1 MKKIFILLLLIVF
14 PLNVKAISAS
24 SYIIMDS
31 DNNRVLEGNNISK
44 KSLIASITK
53 IMTSMVVINNTSD
66 LEKNVV
72 IDDNVLKSYGSGIY
86 VEVGENIKLIELL
99 YGLMLRSGNDAAIEL
114 AYKVGGSMEGFAK
127 MMNEL
132 AKSIGMN
139 NTNFINSSGLEEGND
154 GNISTVYD
162 MALLSSYA
170 IKNDTYRKI
179 VGTKNITVKTD
190 KKTYVWHN
198 KNRLLNEYEY
208 CIGGKTGFTEK
219 ARRTLVTNASK
230 NNVNLTVVT
239 FNDGNDFGDHK
250 DLYEKY
256 FGMLKNY
263 EIVKKGMIKTKIDN
277 TYVNE
282 GFMMSL
288 TKDEYKN
295 VKTVINYLDG
305 NASKVVGNVEVSLNG
320 KVYFKTDIL
329 VREEKSKEEKP
340 HNKLSFFKRLILWIK
355 SLW

>member
-1 MKKIFILLLLIVF
+1 MKKIFILLLLMVF
-14 PLNVKAISAS
+14 PWNVKAISAS

-132 AKSIGMN
+132 AKSIGMK

-230 NNVNLTVVT
+230 DNINLTVVT

-282 GFMMSL
+282 GFKMSL

-329 VREEKSKEEKP
+329 VQEEKSKEEKP

>member
-1 MKKIFILLLLIVF
+1 MKKIIILILIIF
-14 PLNVKAISAS
+14 PLKVNAISAS
-24 SYIIMDS
+24 AYIVMDTDS
-31 DNNRVLEGNNISK
+31 NRVLEGNNINK
-44 KSLIASITK
+44 ESLIASISK
-53 IMTSMVVINNTSD
+53 IMSSMVVINNISD
-66 LEKNVV
+66 LEKNVL

-86 VEVGENIKLIELL
+86 VEVGENIKIIELL
-99 YGLMLRSGNDAAIEL
+99 YGLMLRSGNDAAIAL
-114 AYKVGGSMEGFAK
+114 AYNVGGSMEGFAK

-132 AKSIGMN
+132 ANSIGMN
-139 NTNFINSSGLEEGND
+139 NTNFINSSGLEDGNN

-170 IKNDTYRKI
+170 IKNNIYKKI
-179 VGTKNITVKTD
+179 VSTKNITVKTD

-198 KNRLLNEYEY
+198 KNRLLNEYKY
-208 CIGGKTGFTEK
+208 CTGGKTGFTEK

-230 NNVNLTVVT
+230 DNINLTVVT
-239 FNDGNDFGDHK
+239 FNDGNDFNDHK

-256 FGMLKNY
+256 FNILKNY
-263 EIVKKGMIKTKIDN
+263 EIVKKGKIKTNIDN

-282 GFMMSL
+282 DFNMSL

-295 VKTVINYLDG
+295 IKRTINYLDS
-305 NASKVVGNVEVSLNG
+305 NASKVVGNIEVSLNG

-329 VREEKSKEEKP
+329 VKDKSNVTKY
-340 HNKLSFFKRLILWIK
+340 NISFFKRLVLWVK

>member
-1 MKKIFILLLLIVF
+1 MKKIFILLLIVF

-44 KSLIASITK
+44 KSLIASISK

-66 LEKNVV
+66 LEKNVL

-132 AKSIGMN
+132 AKSIGMK

-179 VGTKNITVKTD
+179 VGTKSITVKTD

-320 KVYFKTDIL
+320 KVYFKTGIL